1 MRQPSSQEEDPGS
14 RRSLQES
21 LDANA
26 LRVDESMGTIKG
38 AEVLARRI
46 EREVVAAGWPVG
58 HPIGTEPKLI
68 QRFGVSR
75 SVVREAI
82 RILEHHMVARMRPG
96 PGGGLIVTEPEF
108 SMVSRAAALYLDYR
122 RVQPE
127 HLHNP
132 RSALEV
138 KCLALAMER
147 LNESGRGELIRVI
160 QAEADYDP
168 AEIIAYSDEFHI
180 TLARITGDP
189 ALELFLG
196 VLLQLTGDHAL
207 PPEEGA
213 VQLGEKVYS
222 SRDAHAAIGDAI
234 LEGDG
239 DRATMLLLEHLH
251 WVTVGLEG
259 RT

>member
-1 MRQPSSQEEDPGS
+1 MREPSTQEEDQGS

-21 LDANA
+21 LDANTPR
-26 LRVDESMGTIKG
+26 LDESPGTIKG
-38 AEVLARRI
+38 AEALARQI

-58 HPIGTEPKLI
+58 HPIGTEPELI

-75 SVVREAI
+75 AVIREAI

-96 PGGGLIVTEPEF
+96 PHGGLIITEPEF

-127 HLHNP
+127 HLDNA

-147 LNESGRGELIRVI
+147 LTETGRSELTRVI
-160 QAEADYDP
+160 EAEADYNP
-168 AEIIAYSDEFHI
+168 AEMIAYSDEFHI
-180 TLARITGDP
+180 TLARLTDDP

-213 VQLGEKVYS
+213 IQLGDKVYS
-222 SRDAHAAIGDAI
+222 SRDAHAAIGHAI
-234 LEGDG
+234 LALDG
-239 DRATMLLLEHLH
+239 ELATALLLEHLH

-259 RT
+259 RQ